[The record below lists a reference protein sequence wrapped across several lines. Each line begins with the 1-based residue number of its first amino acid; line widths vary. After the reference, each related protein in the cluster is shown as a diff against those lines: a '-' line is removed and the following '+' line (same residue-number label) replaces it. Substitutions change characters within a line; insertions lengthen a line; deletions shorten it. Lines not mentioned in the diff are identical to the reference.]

1 VIRYQTTFEIKP
13 QPKGVES
20 AIDAKREIR
29 AALHEF
35 SYGRLNSS
43 QQARLAGNLAFIND
57 VEPNFLVRLKMK
69 FGDELIHRL
78 KEIEIVARRR
88 RIRYLALFA

>member
-20 AIDAKREIR
+20 AWTPLTRKREIR

-57 VEPNFLVRLKMK
+57 VEPNFLVRLKTK

-78 KEIEIVARRR
+78 KRLKFSQGGDEFDI
-88 RIRYLALFA
+88 